1 MSTQI
6 AEFAIFF
13 LFFEPIVSRLPQTE
27 GPELQPAVIMKLD
40 VEGNVGRMAPQ
51 YNKQEFD
58 VKWLLLYQIAAA
70 DLIFVIFSP
79 QMYFLGSIFLHM
91 KAC

>member
-51 YNKQEFD
+51 EFCF
-58 VKWLLLYQIAAA
+58 KWLLVYQIAAA
-70 DLIFVIFSP
+70 S
-79 QMYFLGSIFLHM
+79 
-91 KAC
+91 